1 MFLRPFLLFVSL
13 IAGMVAFAQQ
23 RVTIFSEGFG
33 DGALQESVTDY
44 TGWDNPEAA
53 YEGTGR
59 IGNMTYYSCRLPGS
73 SGRGYLYFSSDNIRN
88 IKFCHINIAGYHD
101 LQLSYNLKKNK
112 VNSGTL
118 QVDVYVDNK
127 KVSSYKPVLKDDDE
141 WFAVPVHSLPQ
152 GSVLDLALSNGDTNV
167 TLYLDDFTITGLPD
181 VVPVPD
187 VPQVTPAEGLYT
199 APVRLTLT
207 AASGASVYYTLDGSM
222 PTEKSEKYQSP
233 VLLDHS
239 ATLSAVAVSVG
250 GQSELLTARYEI
262 MNVPTVADVLEFR
275 ESGST
280 ARLDLVQAEVV
291 DAGADGF
298 CVQTARGGLLMPP
311 QSVDAVVGD
320 RLNGF
325 LVGTPQKVYRMTGV
339 SDGVFSQISV
349 VHGSTAPVPLSVGLS
364 EVLAQP
370 ERYTACL
377 LQLQGMTY
385 RPEDGTVC
393 QKESPDGV
401 SLRVRT
407 GTWAQEEGWIW
418 PEEMTLQGV
427 LKEDEVGLYLWVAA
441 ASQVIDEGV
450 QLDVEPL
457 GTALVTTEADG
468 THYAARTVLASG
480 ALRCT
485 PVAVLQGRAVVA
497 PEDASDLL
505 WDIDESKGYLRNTAG
520 KYLQAA
526 SSGTNLKWAD
536 KADDYCVWSKNAEA
550 GYWKRDAGARALI
563 GNLEPVIKNYSQTYI
578 GAQGYST
585 VPAVDMPLYAGY
597 LRTLTP
603 GRWGTVCVPYA
614 VRRGDLAGAL
624 FFEIK
629 GRLDDADGHVRSV
642 VLSGPVDHLD
652 AGVPYVTYA
661 ETSALTLLYAGEP
674 VAQPLSRCGLQG
686 SFDGINTEKDP
697 ENAAL
702 EGMYVFSNNVLHKCM
717 AGSSM
722 SGNKAYVDLE
732 KVPVLDQ
739 LPAGALRIQVN
750 AGVTGI
756 CRPDAGRDADA
767 RIYSLQGVCLG
778 VGPQCLEK
786 LPKGIYIANG
796 IKFVVK

>member
-1 MFLRPFLLFVSL
+1 MFVGLLV
-13 IAGMVAFAQQ
+13 GMVTFAQQ
-23 RVTIFSEGFG
+23 RVTLFQEGFG
-33 DGALQESVTDY
+33 DGALQVSVADY
-44 TGWDNPEAA
+44 TGWDNPDAE
-53 YEGTGR
+53 YEGTGK
-59 IGNMTYYSCRLPGS
+59 IGNMDYHSCGLPGS
-73 SGRGYLYFSSDNIRN
+73 SGRGYLYFSSDYIRDV
-88 IKFCHINIAGYHD
+88 KFCHINVAGYHD

-118 QVDVYVDNK
+118 QIDVYVDNK
-127 KVSSYKPVLKDDDE
+127 KELSYKPALKDDDE
-141 WFAVPVHSLPQ
+141 WFAVPVHSLPE
-152 GSVLDLALSNGDTNV
+152 GSVLDLALRNEDTNV
-167 TLYLDDFTITGLPD
+167 TFYLDDFTITGLPD

-187 VPQVTPAEGLYT
+187 APQVTPAGGLYT
-199 APVRLTLT
+199 APVSLTLT
-207 AASGASVYYTLDGSM
+207 AASGASIYYTLDGST
-222 PTEKSEKYQSP
+222 PTENSELYQNP

-239 ATLSAVAVSVG
+239 ATLSAVAVSAG
-250 GQSELLTARYEI
+250 GQSEVLTAHYEI
-262 MNVPTVADVLEFR
+262 RNVPTVADVLEFR
-275 ESGST
+275 EAGS
-280 ARLDLVQAEVV
+280 AVRLDLAQAEVV

-298 CVQTARGGLLMPP
+298 CVQTARGGLLLPP

-349 VHGSTAPVPLSVGLS
+349 THGSTAPVPLSVGLS

-393 QKESPDGV
+393 PKEASDGE
-401 SLRVRT
+401 SLRVLT
-407 GTWAQEEGWIW
+407 GDWAQDEGWIW

-427 LKEDEVGLYLWVAA
+427 LKEDEAGLYLWVAA
-441 ASQVIDEGV
+441 ASQVMDEGV

-468 THYAARTVLASG
+468 THYAARTVLRNS

-485 PVAVLQGRAVVA
+485 PVAVLLGRAVVA

-505 WDIDESKGYLRNTAG
+505 WDINESKGYLRNMDG

-526 SSGTNLKWAD
+526 SSGTDLKWAD
-536 KADDYCVWSKNAEA
+536 KADDYCVWSKDAEA

-563 GNLEPVIKNYSQTYI
+563 CNSEPVIKNYAQSNI
-578 GAQGYST
+578 GAKGYST
-585 VPAVDMPLYAGY
+585 VPVVDMPLYAGY
-597 LRTLTP
+597 LRAQTP

-614 VRRGDLAGAL
+614 VQRGDLAGAL

-629 GRLDDADGHVRSV
+629 GRLNDAEGNTLSV

-674 VAQPLSRCGLQG
+674 VAQPLSRNGLQG
-686 SFDGINTEKDP
+686 SFDGINTEKDA

-722 SGNKAYVDLE
+722 SANKAYVDLE
-732 KVPVLDQ
+732 KVPVLNQ
-739 LPAGALRIQVN
+739 MPAGALRIQVN

-756 CRPDAGRDADA
+756 RRPETGVDADA
-767 RIYSLQGVCLG
+767 RVYSLQGVCLG
-778 VGPQCLEK
+778 TGPQCIEK
-786 LPKGIYIANG
+786 LQKGIYIING
-796 IKFVVK
+796 IKIAIK